1 MAKCKHIFT
10 EKIYDCCE
18 FCGQRHNQDH
28 CIKCDLAEK
37 SLPLPCEPPSNCN
50 DDSLRRHHYVNH
62 IVKEFRYNPNPIDTE
77 EYSSMSKRL
86 SMLQGEMHMDALPI
100 SSWEVFIK
108 RQMMKPYFKEL
119 NLFLTQESKTFT
131 IYPSKQDVF
140 KAFDLCPLETV
151 RVVIIGQDPYHNAGE
166 AMGLC
171 FSTPPDVKIPP
182 SLRNI
187 FKEMKDDLKKPD
199 YVFKNGDLTYLAR
212 QGCLLLNSSLTVRA
226 NEAGSHSKTG
236 WNMFVENVVKLLN
249 NQNRAIVYMLCG
261 SQAKAKSKL
270 ISNPKHLQVCGN
282 HPSPLSAHKG
292 FFGNH
297 YFTTANE
304 FLIKNDQEP
313 IKWLK

>member
-140 KAFDLCPLETV
+140 KAFDLCPL
-151 RVVIIGQDPYHNAGE
+151 
-166 AMGLC
+166 
-171 FSTPPDVKIPP
+171 
-182 SLRNI
+182 
-187 FKEMKDDLKKPD
+187 
-199 YVFKNGDLTYLAR
+199 
-212 QGCLLLNSSLTVRA
+212 
-226 NEAGSHSKTG
+226 
-236 WNMFVENVVKLLN
+236 
-249 NQNRAIVYMLCG
+249 
-261 SQAKAKSKL
+261 
-270 ISNPKHLQVCGN
+270 
-282 HPSPLSAHKG
+282 
-292 FFGNH
+292 
-297 YFTTANE
+297 
-304 FLIKNDQEP
+304 
-313 IKWLK
+313 